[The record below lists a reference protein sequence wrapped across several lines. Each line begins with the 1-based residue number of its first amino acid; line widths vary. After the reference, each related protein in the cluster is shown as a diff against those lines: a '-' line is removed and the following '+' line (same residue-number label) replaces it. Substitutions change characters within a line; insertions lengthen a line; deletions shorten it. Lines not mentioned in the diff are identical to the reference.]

1 MIKKM
6 VVIIGGCALLGATAI
21 DTLAVI
27 GRHIGFPIRG
37 SIELM
42 QAMVLISGATS
53 IVLATLAGTHPR
65 VKIIVD
71 RISGATRDIAD
82 RTSTLMTALF
92 FLLLLC
98 GSVWIAMDLW
108 SSHEMSEVLG
118 VPWRWMRAFANVCL
132 LAGLLISLR
141 QLVGRSTR

>member
-6 VVIIGGCALLGATAI
+6 VVIIGGCALLAATMI

-27 GRHIGFPIRG
+27 GRHIGLPIRG

-42 QAMVLISGATS
+42 QAMVLVSGATS

-65 VKIIVD
+65 VKVIVD
-71 RISGATRDIAD
+71 RLSGTTRDIFD
-82 RTSTLMTALF
+82 RTSTLMTAIF

-98 GSVWIAMDLW
+98 GSVWLSLDLW

-118 VPWRWMRAFANVCL
+118 VPWRWMRLFANACL
-132 LAGLLISLR
+132 IAGMLITLR
-141 QLVGRSTR
+141 QLFGRASR

>member
-6 VVIIGGCALLGATAI
+6 VVIIGGCALLAATMI

-27 GRHIGFPIRG
+27 GRHIGLPIRG

-65 VKIIVD
+65 VKVIVD
-71 RISGATRDIAD
+71 RLSGMTRDIFD
-82 RTSTLMTALF
+82 RASTLMTAIF

-98 GSVWIAMDLW
+98 GSVWLSIDLW

-118 VPWRWMRAFANVCL
+118 VPWRWMRLFANVCL
-132 LAGLLISLR
+132 IAGMLITVR
-141 QLVGRSTR
+141 QLFGRASR

>member
-6 VVIIGGCALLGATAI
+6 VVIIGGCALLAATMI

-27 GRHIGFPIRG
+27 GRHIGLPIRG

-65 VKIIVD
+65 VKVIVD
-71 RISGATRDIAD
+71 RLSGMTRDIFD
-82 RTSTLMTALF
+82 RASTLMTAIF

-98 GSVWIAMDLW
+98 GSVWLSIDLW

-118 VPWRWMRAFANVCL
+118 VPWRWMRLFANVCL
-132 LAGLLISLR
+132 IAGMLITLR
-141 QLVGRSTR
+141 QLFGRASR